1 MKTATKILAVICQ
14 KGGVGKTAIAVNL
27 AVEANRARRKVVLI
41 DIDKQA
47 SATNWNGERDEGQRL
62 DVVKTDLSGLAAALA
77 AAEQRHAELIIID
90 TPGKTEATTVP
101 VSRLADFVLIP
112 TYPFFVDMKPAVE
125 SAHWVRSSGK
135 PHAFVINQATPG
147 HVTTEEARA
156 ILEGCG
162 FPVFPD
168 VVHRCADI
176 YHSSQGGSAVEY
188 NPDGKAAEEIKK
200 LFNTLK
206 KVMSL

>member
-1 MKTATKILAVICQ
+1 MKTATKILAVMCG
-14 KGGVGKTAIAVNL
+14 KGGVGKTTLAVNL
-27 AVEANRARRKVVLI
+27 AVEAQRTRRKVVLI

-47 SATNWNGERDEGQRL
+47 SAVNWNSERDEGQRL
-62 DVVKTDLSGLAAALA
+62 DVVQTDMDGLAAALA
-77 AAEQRHAELIIID
+77 AAEQRHAELVIID

-112 TYPFFVDMKPAVE
+112 TYPFFIDLKPA
-125 SAHWVRSSGK
+125 AATAQWVQSSGK

-147 HVTTEEARA
+147 HATTKEART

-162 FPVFPD
+162 FSVFPN

-176 YHSSQGGSAVEY
+176 YHSSQGSTAVEY
-188 NPDGKAAEEIKK
+188 NPDGNAAEEIKL